1 MRVRTILLASAL
13 LVDQAI
19 SQRPPAVYQDP
30 GGFQLSLP
38 PGWTAKK
45 FNAGEVRAS
54 APNPAEWVM
63 IAPLLAQTE
72 PCAISLRKNLSSGW
86 VAFPNV
92 KDLNVRV
99 VRPGLALADFYFQ
112 NGQSR
117 GAVLCA
123 DTGARSGMLYCL
135 AAPAAQFATERNTLL
150 AILRS
155 FQYGGGSSTAARP
168 SSTASLPLEPW
179 REASEG
185 AFVSVKPAGWRVEG
199 GVVRVS
205 NNDVR
210 SGFRLTS
217 PDARSSI
224 VLGDAR
230 LNGCTVPGP
239 NGRQFM
245 NQSPGAGK
253 EWCPYRTG
261 EQVAEGY
268 VQRVVAGELGVQGLR
283 ITSRRP
289 RPDLT
294 AAADRLASIGGPS
307 KFRNA
312 TGEVT
317 FAGTRGG
324 VPVTGTFMANTL
336 MLYSPAQ
343 DLMVGNY
350 TQEISGY
357 VGPAEMD
364 GTLAGVIGRISGS
377 MQWNMP
383 WVMANRA
390 AGTRDTEMVRRY
402 LAFQSQL
409 GQQMYEERTAAA
421 DRRAAAAGDVL
432 SGQVRLNDAQGNKYT
447 ARAGSNYYFLDEQQ
461 ARVAGAPDD
470 AVVGTDVWKA
480 TGAVDLRPLEV
491 IR

>member
-1 MRVRTILLASAL
+1 M
-13 LVDQAI
+13 
-19 SQRPPAVYQDP
+19 
-30 GGFQLSLP
+30 SLP

-45 FNAGEVRAS
+45 FPAGEVRAS

-63 IAPLLAQTE
+63 VAPLLAQTE
-72 PCAISLRKNLSSGW
+72 PCAVSLRKNLSSGW

-135 AAPAAQFATERNTLL
+135 AAPAAQFATERNALL

-155 FQYGGGSSTAARP
+155 FHYGGGASTAARA
-168 SSTASLPLEPW
+168 SSSASLQFEPW
-179 REASEG
+179 REASES
-185 AFVSVKPAGWRVEG
+185 AFQSVKPAGWRVEG
-199 GVVRVS
+199 GVARIS

-210 SGFRLTS
+210 TGFRLTS

-224 VLGDAR
+224 VLGDVR

-239 NGRQFM
+239 NGRQYM
-245 NQSPGAGK
+245 NQSPGGGK

-261 EQVAEGY
+261 EQVAELY

-283 ITSRRP
+283 ITGRRQ

-294 AAADRLASIGGPS
+294 AAADRLASLGGPS
-307 KFRNA
+307 NFRNA

-324 VPVTGTFMANTL
+324 VPVTGSFIGNTL
-336 MLYSPAQ
+336 MLYSPAP
-343 DLMVGNY
+343 DLMIGNY
-350 TQEISGY
+350 TQEVTGY

-364 GTLAGVIGRISGS
+364 AALAGAISRINGS
-377 MQWNMP
+377 IQWNMP

-402 LAFQSQL
+402 LASQAQL
-409 GQQMYEERTAAA
+409 GQQLYEDRTTAAG
-421 DRRAAAAGDVL
+421 RRAAAGGDVL
-432 SGQVRLNDAQGNKYT
+432 SGQVRLNDAQGNQYT

-461 ARVAGAPDD
+461 ARVAGNPDN
-470 AVVGTDVWKA
+470 AVVGADVWKDA
-480 TGAVDLRPLEV
+480 GAVDLRPLEV